1 MPMDGL
7 TRPGGE
13 LSSNHDQI
21 GMDDRN
27 PSAAPGPLRV
37 EELLR
42 ARAGVTS
49 EVATEAIERARRR
62 ANGLLTPDPQTG
74 WFGLAVFAGAGMSSL
89 WLDAGWNAK
98 EARRLI
104 AELESATGASRS
116 LIGLQALGNSDLLTL
131 PLMALATVQLES
143 LFVFGGLDHVSLWI
157 SADSGEP
164 ECELH
169 RGAEPPAD
177 AAKTVA
183 AALEGQEISTPT
195 RRAAVVMR
203 WQRGHAVLLAQGG
216 DVEDAEPLLVQA
228 AAMLGPAFERDSLVE
243 RNVSGR
249 EALAQSAERRLR
261 RLGFDLHDG
270 PVQDVLAL
278 GAEMSRLAE
287 QLEELQLGERTTR
300 LLDGRLDDL
309 RAYLTTIETDLR
321 EFCSSLES
329 PVLVTRPFEE
339 ALRGA
344 VWTFTAKSDIQP
356 SVIIDGPL
364 NDLTDT
370 QRITLYRILQEA
382 LSNVCDHSEAS
393 EVSVSVRVLT
403 THIAMEVCDDGVGFD
418 VDWALVDAAHRGR
431 IGLLGMIERVR
442 LIGGDLQ
449 IKSRPGRTRLEVK
462 LAHWRP
468 DDRPIVLSDTRAH
481 A

>member
-7 TRPGGE
+7 PGSWERGPQYGE
-13 LSSNHDQI
+13 I
-21 GMDDRN
+21 GMEDRHQE
-27 PSAAPGPLRV
+27 SAPGAARI
-37 EELLR
+37 EQLLR
-42 ARAGVTS
+42 DGAGIPA
-49 EVATEAIERARRR
+49 ELATEAIERARAR
-62 ANGLLTPDPQTG
+62 ANGLLSADPQTG
-74 WFGLAVFAGAGMSSL
+74 WFGLAVLAGSAMSSL

-98 EARRLI
+98 DARRLA
-104 AELESATGASRS
+104 AELERATGASRS

-157 SADSGEP
+157 SRDGEP
-164 ECELH
+164 ECEIH
-169 RGAEPPAD
+169 RGAAPT
-177 AAKTVA
+177 AAGAKAAA
-183 AALEGQEISTPT
+183 AALAGNDVATAT

-203 WQRGHAVLLAQGG
+203 WQRGHAVILARGG
-216 DVEDAEPLLVQA
+216 DVVDAEPLLVQA
-228 AAMLGPAFERDSLVE
+228 AAMLGPAFERASLVE

-287 QLEELQLGERTTR
+287 QLEELDMGERTTR

-309 RAYLTTIETDLR
+309 RAYLTTIEADLR

-329 PVLVTRPFEE
+329 PVLVSRPFEE
-339 ALRGA
+339 AIRGA
-344 VWTFTAKSDIQP
+344 VWTFTAKSDLQP
-356 SVIIDGPL
+356 SVRIDGSFD
-364 NDLTDT
+364 DLTDT

-382 LSNVCDHSEAS
+382 LSNICDHSKAT

-403 THIAMEVCDDGVGFD
+403 THISMEIRDDGVGFD
-418 VDWALVDAAHRGR
+418 VDWALMDAARRGR

-449 IKSRPGRTRLEVK
+449 IDSRPGHTTLMVK

-468 DDRPIVLSDTRAH
+468 EQRAAELSQAH
-481 A
+481 SAS